1 MDNYKAMWERE
12 VENNAWITAQNQR
25 LKGNKRENPTLR
37 DQFAMAAMTGL
48 LANNVGRPQFMDYA
62 ARAYEIAGYM
72 MMARDG
78 GK

>member
-1 MDNYKAMWERE
+1 MNNYKAMWEQA
-12 VENNAWITAQNQR
+12 VEHNAWITAQNER

-37 DQFAMAAMTGL
+37 DQFAMAAMTGM
-48 LANNVGRPQFMDYA
+48 LANNVGRHQFMDCA
-62 ARAYEIAGYM
+62 VRSYEIAGYM